1 MLYNIPK
8 IGKYQICIVFL
19 YLNCIPFKIEFL
31 NELHLSGN
39 CHNVL
44 KNEIADESVDLI
56 YIGHPF
62 NSKRDYNIF
71 FDSKEIQTQR
81 IAFEDT
87 LALTNI
93 QDSLAELNKMQ
104 THTLYKLLITY
115 QEVAPHA
122 FPYLVMMIT

>member
-1 MLYNIPK
+1 
-8 IGKYQICIVFL
+8 
-19 YLNCIPFKIEFL
+19 
-31 NELHLSGN
+31 
-39 CHNVL
+39 VL

-87 LALTNI
+87 WALTNI